1 MSDISRR
8 DMVALLGAAA
18 LTPLAR
24 SGWRGPAR
32 PPPGPGF
39 RIRTITAGITLHSPA
54 DMEGPEAALDFL
66 QRAKRAVADAGY
78 EVQTLRIA
86 PQPFLEGA
94 GPRPRADALP
104 SLRPLHPAGAAGRA

>member
-78 EVQTLRIA
+78 EVRPSASRRRRSWRGQA
-86 PQPFLEGA
+86 PA
-94 GPRPRADALP
+94 SARMR
-104 SLRPLHPAGAAGRA
+104 